1 MLLRVLLR
9 LFQSGMDTVNV
20 GLRRSNAPRRFL
32 LENVQHIKPLSKVHD
47 IHRSIG
53 IALVTYAYLPDGVPE
68 TLQRF
73 N

>member
-1 MLLRVLLR
+1 MLLCVLFR
-9 LFQSGMDTVNV
+9 LFQSGMDTVKV
-20 GLRRSNAPRRFL
+20 RLRRGNAPRGFL
-32 LENVQHIKPLSKVHD
+32 LKNVKHIKPFPKIHD

-53 IALVTYAYLPDGVPE
+53 IALVTYTYLPDGVPE